1 MKKLFLF
8 LTVSILS
15 LTFLSCSKDEEPSTT
30 PTTTTPAEAVAGD
43 YTGKLSVTIND
54 IAPIESDNTIS
65 VEKVNDNTIN
75 LILKNFSITDPT
87 SGVEI
92 SLGDIKL
99 SNVALN
105 GETEPYT
112 FTAKEELKLDIS
124 GNGTLL
130 PVPVEAKSGKFE
142 NNKLSTTLYIN
153 FMDAMEINV
162 TFDGAKQ

>member
-112 FTAKEELKLDIS
+112 FTAEETLSLDIFNTGS
-124 GNGTLL
+124 PMSIVVTA
-130 PVPVEAKSGKFE
+130 ESGKFE
-142 NNKLSTTLYIN
+142 NKNLTTNLS
-153 FMDAMEINV
+153 INV
-162 TFDGAKQ
+162 MEGMNVKVQFEGTK